1 MPKNEKI
8 EKLLKRNGEYW
19 SGRFLYLEKVQ
30 SNKNIEYFHN
40 LEKQYNEAVQTVT
53 NDINNWYMRFAENNK
68 ITFTEA
74 KRLLNAKE
82 LKEFKWTVEE
92 YIQKGKE
99 NALNKQW
106 VKQLE
111 NVSARVHINRLES
124 LRIQM
129 QNQVE
134 VLMGNELDDI
144 SNLITDIYQD
154 TYYRSIFEIQKGF
167 GVGSSFA
174 KLDTKLIENYIHK
187 PWTPDGKNFSERIWG
202 THRPQLVREL
212 ETTLTQS
219 VIRGEQPK
227 KIAAKIAKRFEVN
240 KHQAE
245 NLVLTETAFFKS
257 KSTLDGFR
265 EMGVK
270 EYQND
275 ATLDNKTSDI
285 CQHIDGTHFLVSE
298 YKPGITAP
306 PFHNRCRTVAIP
318 YFNDEFTVN
327 ETRAA
332 RDKDGDIYSV
342 PGDIK
347 YAEWKNKYVEDS
359 ISDNDRKL
367 FNKYVT
373 ILGLNA
379 PTIDEFVKMRYNKKE
394 WGQFT
399 SYSSS
404 IKSGELSPLATFEL
418 YKSISKKIDDNL
430 IGTITSNGI
439 KITDKSKHFIS
450 RVIGSVEQ
458 RRNGVNVKDV
468 LDVLQNPARLGDIRK
483 LKNGKSQRFIGDLL
497 TATVNPDTGVLI
509 QVNPTTRRKGFK

>member
-1 MPKNEKI
+1 MK
-8 EKLLKRNGEYW
+8 
-19 SGRFLYLEKVQ
+19 
-30 SNKNIEYFHN
+30 
-40 LEKQYNEAVQTVT
+40 
-53 NDINNWYMRFAENNK
+53 
-68 ITFTEA
+68 
-74 KRLLNAKE
+74 
-82 LKEFKWTVEE
+82 
-92 YIQKGKE
+92 
-99 NALNKQW
+99 
-106 VKQLE
+106 
-111 NVSARVHINRLES
+111 
-124 LRIQM
+124 
-129 QNQVE
+129 
-134 VLMGNELDDI
+134 
-144 SNLITDIYQD
+144 
-154 TYYRSIFEIQKGF
+154 
-167 GVGSSFA
+167 
-174 KLDTKLIENYIHK
+174 
-187 PWTPDGKNFSERIWG
+187 
-202 THRPQLVREL
+202 
-212 ETTLTQS
+212 
-219 VIRGEQPK
+219 
-227 KIAAKIAKRFEVN
+227 

-468 LDVLQNPARLGDIRK
+468 LDVLHNPARLGDIRK